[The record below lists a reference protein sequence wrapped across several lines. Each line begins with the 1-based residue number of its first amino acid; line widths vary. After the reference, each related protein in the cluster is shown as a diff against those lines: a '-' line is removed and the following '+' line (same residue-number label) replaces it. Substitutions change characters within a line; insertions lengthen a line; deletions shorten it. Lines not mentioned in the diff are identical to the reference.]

1 MKDAVQDTSGL
12 HEINLGASVLGSY
25 HDNSKRVV

>member
-1 MKDAVQDTSGL
+1 VKDAVQDTSGL